1 MYHHSKLTCPS
12 RVGHAVMLART
23 GYVLYAPLS
32 SAVVMSTVTWWITI
46 LNQDTQWFWVSVM
59 LVCGAMAVTHVS
71 DKWSFN
77 VLISIINIMI
87 MIIITIIFKLCLTV
101 QVRVVLEKKMPFY
114 SCVLSHQAFD
124 LEWGWR
130 WPCCN
135 GDQCLVS
142 MITK

>member
-1 MYHHSKLTCPS
+1 MYHHSTLTCPS
-12 RVGHAVMLART
+12 RVGHAVMLVRT

-59 LVCGAMAVTHVS
+59 WVCGAMAVTHVS

-87 MIIITIIFKLCLTV
+87 MMMMIKLCLIV
-101 QVRVVLEKKMPFY
+101 QVRIVLEKKTPFY
-114 SCVLSHQAFD
+114 SCVLSYQAFD

-130 WPCCN
+130 WPCC
-135 GDQCLVS
+135 DRDHYLVS
-142 MITK
+142 KLITK